1 MKNIKKILCFLLFVL
16 IIPLTGCD
24 FSNGGKHKL
33 NIIDLNNIILN
44 IDEICEPNQ
53 TYGLY
58 REGDEITF
66 EIKFF
71 SGLSATLLVDGT
83 VYRPTFVEAWEP
95 EYIKYT
101 MPDYDVDVASMIN
114 GCVGDE
120 LKLCETIGWGSKI
133 TDESLDYIDVQR
145 IYLGVAP
152 KNRYGESARIYN
164 EGNKFSEWF
173 NRTLIREKT
182 NDIDGGQGYI
192 VSFNLKDKTS
202 YELEI
207 RNNYVQINS
216 KSYWLSTG
224 LPYAITSFDGK
235 QIQPTEIFKLNII
248 DSNNFIYDKPE
259 EQCSYFAPGTIIK
272 LHSYPIMDVDLI
284 MYVNGEFHSKQT
296 SIETDDGYIWEYSFV
311 MPTGEAILEFS
322 TDPFHADKYYYYFAD
337 IFNWVSLLNETTLK
351 AIEIEDGYIGVDP
364 NDPNN
369 APIIRYSEKI
379 EDINY
384 NLHFLE
390 NEPLVKMHN
399 YEPVAGGWY
408 RKVKYITF
416 EGQEYMLEISNGIV
430 FWNDFSSYEYF
441 RFDRTPTNYPDII
454 TESN

>member
-44 IDEICEPNQ
+44 IDEICKPNQ

-83 VYRPTFVEAWEP
+83 EYRPTAVEAWEP
-95 EYIKYT
+95 EYFKYT
-101 MPDYDVDVASMIN
+101 MPDHDVDVASMIN

-120 LKLCETIGWGSKI
+120 LKLCETIEWGSKI

-152 KNRYGESARIYN
+152 ENRYGESARIYN
-164 EGNKFSEWF
+164 EGNMFSEWF
-173 NRTLIREKT
+173 NRALIREKT

-207 RNNYVQINS
+207 RNNYVRINS

-224 LPYAITSFDGK
+224 LPYAITSFDGER
-235 QIQPTEIFKLNII
+235 IPPTGQFKLTII
-248 DSNNFIYDKPE
+248 DEHDCIYDKPE
-259 EQCSYFAPGTIIK
+259 QQYFTPFTEIK
-272 LHSYPIMDVDLI
+272 LHSYPIMDADLV
-284 MYVNGEFHSKQT
+284 MYVDGEFYSKQKD
-296 SIETDDGYIWEYSFV
+296 IETDDGYIWEYTFI
-311 MPTGEAILEFS
+311 MPIDEATLEF
-322 TDPFHADKYYYYFAD
+322 K
-337 IFNWVSLLNETTLK
+337 VE
-351 AIEIEDGYIGVDP
+351 
-364 NDPNN
+364 
-369 APIIRYSEKI
+369 
-379 EDINY
+379 
-384 NLHFLE
+384 
-390 NEPLVKMHN
+390 
-399 YEPVAGGWY
+399 GG
-408 RKVKYITF
+408 K
-416 EGQEYMLEISNGIV
+416 
-430 FWNDFSSYEYF
+430 
-441 RFDRTPTNYPDII
+441 
-454 TESN
+454 

>member
-24 FSNGGKHKL
+24 FSIDGKHKL
-33 NIIDLNNIILN
+33 NIKDLNNIILN
-44 IDEICEPNQ
+44 IDEICESNQ

-83 VYRPTFVEAWEP
+83 VYRPTAVEAWEP

-101 MPDYDVDVASMIN
+101 MPDHDIDVASMIN

-152 KNRYGESARIYN
+152 ENRYGESARIYN
-164 EGNKFSEWF
+164 EGNMFSEWF
-173 NRTLIREKT
+173 NRALIREET

-224 LPYAITSFDGK
+224 LPYAITSFGGE
-235 QIQPTEIFKLNII
+235 QIPPTGQFKLTII
-248 DSNNFIYDKPE
+248 DEHGYIYDKPE
-259 EQCSYFAPGTIIK
+259 QQYFTPFTEIK
-272 LHSYPIMDVDLI
+272 LHSYPIMDADLV
-284 MYVNGEFHSKQT
+284 MYVDGEFYSKQKD
-296 SIETDDGYIWEYSFV
+296 IETDDGYIWEYTFT
-311 MPTGEAILEFS
+311 MPIDEATLEF
-322 TDPFHADKYYYYFAD
+322 K
-337 IFNWVSLLNETTLK
+337 VE
-351 AIEIEDGYIGVDP
+351 
-364 NDPNN
+364 
-369 APIIRYSEKI
+369 
-379 EDINY
+379 
-384 NLHFLE
+384 
-390 NEPLVKMHN
+390 
-399 YEPVAGGWY
+399 GG
-408 RKVKYITF
+408 
-416 EGQEYMLEISNGIV
+416 M
-430 FWNDFSSYEYF
+430 
-441 RFDRTPTNYPDII
+441 
-454 TESN
+454 

>member
-1 MKNIKKILCFLLFVL
+1 MKNIKKILCFLLL
-16 IIPLTGCD
+16 LLMIPLTGCD
-24 FSNGGKHKL
+24 FSIDGKHKL
-33 NIIDLNNIILN
+33 SIKDLNNIILN
-44 IDEICEPNQ
+44 IDEICESNQ

-83 VYRPTFVEAWEP
+83 VYRPTAVEAWEP

-101 MPDYDVDVASMIN
+101 MPDHDVDVASMIN

-120 LKLCETIGWGSKI
+120 LKLCETIEWGYKI

-152 KNRYGESARIYN
+152 ENRYGESARIYN
-164 EGNKFSEWF
+164 EGNMFSGWF

-192 VSFNLKDKTS
+192 VAFNLKDKTS

-224 LPYAITSFDGK
+224 LPSAITSIGEE
-235 QIQPTEIFKLNII
+235 QIPPTGTFKLNII

-259 EQCSYFAPGTIIK
+259 EQYSYFAPGTIIK
-272 LHSYPIMDVDLI
+272 LHSYPIMDVDLY

-296 SIETDDGYIWEYSFV
+296 SIETDEGYIWEYSFV
-311 MPTGEAILEFS
+311 MPIDVATLEFS
-322 TDPFHADKYYYYFAD
+322 TDPFLADKYYYFTDLFYWA
-337 IFNWVSLLNETTLK
+337 SLLNESTLK
-351 AIEIEDGYIGVDP
+351 AIEVKDDYISVDP
-364 NDPNN
+364 NDPIN
-369 APIIRYSEKI
+369 APMIRYSEKI

-384 NLHFLE
+384 NLSILKE
-390 NEPLVKMHN
+390 EPLVKMDN
-399 YEPVAGGWY
+399 FETVPGGWK
-408 RKVKYITF
+408 RIVKYITF
-416 EGQEYMLEISNGIV
+416 EGEEYILVISNGLV

-454 TESN
+454 TESK